1 MLDLVLRQGH
11 TKSGNS
17 RVQTVSAYHTSLKY
31 SLRWHYPNQVYGSK
45 IFPLSPAVRYKLRN
59 RQSAAPRYLFI
70 CIVTQRQN
78 VVKHFGRKPAVF
90 CHKSAKFTKIIK
102 LCYNKYSLQ
111 KNKIFL
117 KNLQRFPFFIC
128 FISEDLKKDTKNQ
141 PCLP

>member
-90 CHKSAKFTKIIK
+90 CHKSAKFAKIIK
-102 LCYNKYSLQ
+102 LCYNNAACKKKL
-111 KNKIFL
+111 N
-117 KNLQRFPFFIC
+117 FFEKPAT
-128 FISEDLKKDTKNQ
+128 FSFFHLFYK
-141 PCLP
+141 